1 MPIADPRKEDVNRET
16 FEMNTFNQLVSGVMA
31 VAATAGKA
39 ICQTARA
46 TARNLKIDYA
56 HSPPYTG
63 VIESFRN
70 FTQALEREQ
79 ERLRTDGGVK
89 QQDVAE
95 FRVAV
100 LPMTMTDRDGNTKV
114 VVKNGYLN
122 TAPPMMVKE
131 LREYF
136 THIGESGN
144 STWRPDNRGG
154 SYGQGLRQAELY
166 PNPAGLFIMAID
178 ADNIDDSQMMWL
190 AYDAAAEEYKAL
202 QLPAKVEEYP
212 DGSRQVITDI
222 VVPVGV
228 LDTGGWQFDPRD
240 FITEPLKKWGGML
253 FVRFGTDI
261 HQHTALE
268 PSPNGE
274 KWGAELEARVG
285 ERIYDA
291 GRIAVETLMPDDSNK
306 GYGGRKLLVDGK
318 AYRVDVRWLRS
329 HEDWFKR
336 KGVQHEDLQHPDG
349 TRIRIAMVDAAV
361 VGDRARH
368 VAPKPGGFIEMR
380 YRNEVYDVY
389 ASLGSLHAKL
399 REFGIWHADVAK
411 RVAVLIEPPVAITGK
426 ESFAVEQ
433 DKTRGGLRVVPG
445 GVYISDSGKFKDWAD
460 FIGQNLPGFITE
472 ALMAAA
478 AKERP
483 RHDLYEVASRV
494 WSVVSARL
502 RAGSLA
508 ADIRGAE
515 KGTPTDD
522 KIRQPAAS
530 GSCAAD
536 ANGDVHGAVNGEGH
550 YAGNGPGNGNGGGL
564 PKTNNVD
571 PGNGSMAGVSSRN
584 AADRK
589 ILGPRDDGSH
599 TGRKIER
606 PSLPEPVWHETEDDF
621 AAAVGDELRGY
632 PVFYDITNQRVHF
645 NAGHDQFRQQ
655 ARYYT
660 GPWAKEP
667 RQVKIATYI
676 PMVAEYAIRHAYVE
690 VTLGIIMQTL
700 LEVDD
705 SVQRA
710 DDLKP
715 EVLRV
720 AVRGVMNVALLIE
733 RMIWDEARSRGASA
747 AATKSATATMPGGPA
762 LGHPTDNV
770 STPKTI
776 LQ

>member
-1 MPIADPRKEDVNRET
+1 
-16 FEMNTFNQLVSGVMA
+16 
-31 VAATAGKA
+31 
-39 ICQTARA
+39 
-46 TARNLKIDYA
+46 
-56 HSPPYTG
+56 
-63 VIESFRN
+63 
-70 FTQALEREQ
+70 
-79 ERLRTDGGVK
+79 
-89 QQDVAE
+89 
-95 FRVAV
+95 
-100 LPMTMTDRDGNTKV
+100 
-114 VVKNGYLN
+114 
-122 TAPPMMVKE
+122 
-131 LREYF
+131 
-136 THIGESGN
+136 
-144 STWRPDNRGG
+144 
-154 SYGQGLRQAELY
+154 
-166 PNPAGLFIMAID
+166 
-178 ADNIDDSQMMWL
+178 
-190 AYDAAAEEYKAL
+190 
-202 QLPAKVEEYP
+202 
-212 DGSRQVITDI
+212 
-222 VVPVGV
+222 
-228 LDTGGWQFDPRD
+228 
-240 FITEPLKKWGGML
+240 
-253 FVRFGTDI
+253 
-261 HQHTALE
+261 
-268 PSPNGE
+268 
-274 KWGAELEARVG
+274 
-285 ERIYDA
+285 
-291 GRIAVETLMPDDSNK
+291 
-306 GYGGRKLLVDGK
+306 
-318 AYRVDVRWLRS
+318 
-329 HEDWFKR
+329 
-336 KGVQHEDLQHPDG
+336 
-349 TRIRIAMVDAAV
+349 
-361 VGDRARH
+361 
-368 VAPKPGGFIEMR
+368 
-380 YRNEVYDVY
+380 
-389 ASLGSLHAKL
+389 
-399 REFGIWHADVAK
+399 
-411 RVAVLIEPPVAITGK
+411 VAVLIEPPVAITGK

-564 PKTNNVD
+564 PKTSNVD

-776 LQ
+776 L

>member
-1 MPIADPRKEDVNRET
+1 MKSFNPVVN
-16 FEMNTFNQLVSGVMA
+16 GVMA
-31 VAATAGKA
+31 VAAIAGKA

-70 FTQALEREQ
+70 FTQALDRERG
-79 ERLRTDGGVK
+79 RLRTVGGVK
-89 QQDVAE
+89 QEDVAE

-100 LPMTMTDRDGNTKV
+100 LPMTMTDRDGNTKLV
-114 VVKNGYLN
+114 IKNGYIN
-122 TAPPMMVKE
+122 TAPPMTATE

-166 PNPAGLFIMAID
+166 PNPAGLFIMAVD
-178 ADNIDDSQMMWL
+178 ADNVDDSAMMLL
-190 AYDAAAEEYKAL
+190 AYDPADEAYKAL

-228 LDTGGWQFDPRD
+228 LEIGAWQFDPRE
-240 FITEPLKKWGGML
+240 FLTEPLKKWGGML
-253 FVRFGTDI
+253 FVRFGADI
-261 HQHTALE
+261 QQHTAIE

-274 KWGAELEARVG
+274 KWGAELEARIG

-291 GRIAVETLMPDDSNK
+291 GRIAIETLMPDDATK
-306 GYGGRKLLVDGK
+306 GYGGRKLKIDGQD
-318 AYRVDVRWLRS
+318 YRVDVRWLKS
-329 HEDWFKR
+329 HDAWFHR
-336 KGVQHEDLQHPDG
+336 KGVQFEDLQHPDG

-361 VGDRARH
+361 AGDRARH

-389 ASLGSLHAKL
+389 ASLGSLAAKL
-399 REFGIWHADVAK
+399 REFGVWHAEVAK
-411 RVAVLIEPPVAITGK
+411 RVAILIEPPVAVTGT
-426 ESFAVEQ
+426 EPFAVEQ

-445 GVYISDSGKFKDWAD
+445 GTYISDSGKFRAWSD
-460 FIGQNLPGFITE
+460 FVGQNLPEFVTE
-472 ALMAAA
+472 ALLAAA

-483 RHDLYEVASRV
+483 RRDLYEVASRV
-494 WSVVSARL
+494 WSVVRARL
-502 RAGSLA
+502 RAA
-508 ADIRGAE
+508 ALVSDARGQG
-515 KGTPTDD
+515 KGEPTGET
-522 KIRQPAAS
+522 IRQPAAS

-536 ANGDVHGAVNGEGH
+536 NNGDIRGDADGKAQFNGQ
-550 YAGNGPGNGNGGGL
+550 NPGNGHRTDNQGMNSVSPRSNGIATG
-564 PKTNNVD
+564 D
-571 PGNGSMAGVSSRN
+571 SSRS

-589 ILGPRDDGSH
+589 ILGHRVDGSNA
-599 TGRKIER
+599 GRKVER

-621 AAAVGDELRGY
+621 AAAIGDELRRF
-632 PVFYDITNQRVHF
+632 PVYYDITNRRVHF
-645 NAGHDQFRQQ
+645 NAAHDQFRHQV
-655 ARYYT
+655 RYYMGT
-660 GPWAKEP
+660 WAKEP
-667 RQVKIATYI
+667 RQVKITTYI
-676 PMVAEYAIRHAYVE
+676 PMVVEYAVRHAYVE

-705 SVQRA
+705 DVKRA
-710 DDLKP
+710 EDLRP

-733 RMIWDEARSRGASA
+733 RMIWDEAKRRSAGSGHT
-747 AATKSATATMPGGPA
+747 ATKAIATATRAGEPPA
-762 LGHPTDNV
+762 DE
-770 STPKTI
+770 SATPKTI
-776 LQ
+776 V